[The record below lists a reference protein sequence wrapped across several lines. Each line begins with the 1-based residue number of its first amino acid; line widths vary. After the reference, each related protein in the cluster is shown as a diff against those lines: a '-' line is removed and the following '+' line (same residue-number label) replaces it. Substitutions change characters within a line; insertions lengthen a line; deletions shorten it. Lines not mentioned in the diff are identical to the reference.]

1 MRDKSPTC
9 HASDETP
16 QRQMNLLEVARELGR
31 VHAQLYAEIFKDA
44 AVAFLGAVS
53 LLARSS
59 KIGYN
64 LAFNITLEKPLN
76 EYP

>member
-1 MRDKSPTC
+1 MK
-9 HASDETP
+9 
-16 QRQMNLLEVARELGR
+16 LLEAARELGR

-44 AVAFLGAVS
+44 AVAFSGIDS
-53 LLARSS
+53 LLARIP

-64 LAFNITLEKPLN
+64 LAFKLSWEKPAN

>member
-9 HASDETP
+9 LASDETP
-16 QRQMNLLEVARELGR
+16 QRPMKLLEAARELGR

-53 LLARSS
+53 LLARTP

-64 LAFNITLEKPLN
+64 LAFSITLEKPLN